1 RKFAKVAA
9 AKART
14 GAEIVNLTYRQFYVE
29 DPAAQWQGYKDD
41 DPERA
46 WGLSEWARRAGQ
58 GAYFDW
64 VVGNA
69 ILPDED
75 PDPGNLGIQKVD
87 RTTVEE
93 LEEIVANFDSIQQQL
108 DQADRGLNPL
118 GLAKGVVPFDI
129 DPIQVD
135 RYGKTHFEQVYERA
149 VSALEN
155 AVKVWD
161 FANQLNRMLRFNQD
175 SVDDLAANSRASE
188 RNFKNRLIEIFG
200 YPYADDIGP
209 GGLFPAGYDGPDV
222 YHYQY
227 IDVLE
232 LAGKDTG
239 LLEGFDVEG
248 DVQIERFDASYKP
261 LPGGVNYF
269 GFDEDAPFWEA
280 DCDSTPLGSGCALGP
295 PPDGDD
301 LTVEMVTYDS
311 PAFGFTF
318 GKPPE
323 WTGQRRATGTIQNV
337 LHDMFMARL
346 DLQRSIRQYENLR
359 SDLSDQI
366 DTIAATYN
374 LRDEQLQI
382 ANDERRTLNQIN
394 IAVQTLNQS
403 AKAVKAAGNLA
414 SAIMDRSSE
423 CIPKSIIVGL
433 AGGGDTLSV
442 ARCTMKTASVSVN
455 SVTDAIGE
463 GLELAANGTAA
474 AAQDVSQ
481 LAALKTQVLDSRLEL
496 FNMRG
501 QFDEM
506 LRREPLL
513 RMEMFSRA
521 EAIQQLYR
529 KYLEELAKGQRLM
542 AELVQ
547 FRKNG
552 AAAVQEHRYQDMAFR
567 VFRNDALQKYRA
579 AFDLAARYAYLA
591 ATAYDYD
598 TNLLGSDS
606 RAGRRFLTD
615 IVRER
620 SIGQILGGDPVPGSR
635 GLADPL
641 GRMAANFDVL
651 KGQMGFNNPQVETNR
666 FSLRR
671 ELFRIEDTPEG
682 DEEWRRILA
691 NARVDDLW
699 QLDEFRRF
707 ARPPQ
712 PESAGP
718 LPALV
723 FRFPTTVSF

>member
-1 RKFAKVAA
+1 
-9 AKART
+9 
-14 GAEIVNLTYRQFYVE
+14 
-29 DPAAQWQGYKDD
+29 
-41 DPERA
+41 
-46 WGLSEWARRAGQ
+46 
-58 GAYFDW
+58 
-64 VVGNA
+64 
-69 ILPDED
+69 
-75 PDPGNLGIQKVD
+75 
-87 RTTVEE
+87 
-93 LEEIVANFDSIQQQL
+93 
-108 DQADRGLNPL
+108 
-118 GLAKGVVPFDI
+118 
-129 DPIQVD
+129 
-135 RYGKTHFEQVYERA
+135 
-149 VSALEN
+149 
-155 AVKVWD
+155 
-161 FANQLNRMLRFNQD
+161 
-175 SVDDLAANSRASE
+175 
-188 RNFKNRLIEIFG
+188 
-200 YPYADDIGP
+200 
-209 GGLFPAGYDGPDV
+209 
-222 YHYQY
+222 
-227 IDVLE
+227 
-232 LAGKDTG
+232 
-239 LLEGFDVEG
+239 
-248 DVQIERFDASYKP
+248 
-261 LPGGVNYF
+261 
-269 GFDEDAPFWEA
+269 
-280 DCDSTPLGSGCALGP
+280 
-295 PPDGDD
+295 
-301 LTVEMVTYDS
+301 
-311 PAFGFTF
+311 
-318 GKPPE
+318 
-323 WTGQRRATGTIQNV
+323 
-337 LHDMFMARL
+337 
-346 DLQRSIRQYENLR
+346 
-359 SDLSDQI
+359 
-366 DTIAATYN
+366 
-374 LRDEQLQI
+374 
-382 ANDERRTLNQIN
+382 
-394 IAVQTLNQS
+394 
-403 AKAVKAAGNLA
+403 
-414 SAIMDRSSE
+414 
-423 CIPKSIIVGL
+423 
-433 AGGGDTLSV
+433 
-442 ARCTMKTASVSVN
+442 TASVSSN

-463 GLELAANGTAA
+463 GLELPANGTAA

-506 LRREPLL
+506 VRREPLL

-606 RAGRRFLTD
+606 RAGRRVLTD

-651 KGQMGFNNPQVETNR
+651 KGQMGFNTPQVETNR

-718 LPALV
+718 
-723 FRFPTTVSF
+723 